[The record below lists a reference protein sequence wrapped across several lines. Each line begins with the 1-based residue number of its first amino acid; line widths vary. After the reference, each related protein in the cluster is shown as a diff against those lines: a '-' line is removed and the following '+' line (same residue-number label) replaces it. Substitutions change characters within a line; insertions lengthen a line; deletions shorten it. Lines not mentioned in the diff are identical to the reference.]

1 MNIKSSIGGIQHT
14 CINFFN
20 FPYNYKNRV
29 LACFQTRPQ
38 HFTTIFVLFN
48 NNFQQLLIRRP
59 PLIQSSLVQL
69 FGSVEGDLNKT
80 MPGAMPR
87 SGSSVDLNGHL
98 SGSSGA
104 AGTPSDKTKHR
115 FSLPSP
121 SERPYGLCEL
131 PL

>member
-1 MNIKSSIGGIQHT
+1 MMIKKKIHIPKH
-14 CINFFN
+14 
-20 FPYNYKNRV
+20 Y
-29 LACFQTRPQ
+29 
-38 HFTTIFVLFN
+38 HFN
-48 NNFQQLLIRRP
+48 NISPKHSSYLTLIFQQLFIRRP
-59 PLIQSSLVQL
+59 PLIQFSLVQL